1 MIAVSLFLLSLGT
14 ARAQRFA
21 IKTNLLLDGVGC
33 PSLGF
38 EYKLSDHTSA
48 SIIATYNPLKI
59 GGVKWKNFTYQPEFR
74 WWAHRTFTGP
84 YVAVNVAGGGFNFD
98 KLHLGGLYGHHRQ
111 GHFLGGGLGCG
122 YNVILSNRLSL
133 DLSVGADVVRCHYD
147 RYEEG
152 DLPWYDGKRW
162 STTVIPLGTGITLT
176 LLL

>member
-59 GGVKWKNFTYQPEFR
+59 GGAKWKNFTYQPEFR
-74 WWAHRTFTGP
+74 W
-84 YVAVNVAGGGFNFD
+84 
-98 KLHLGGLYGHHRQ
+98 
-111 GHFLGGGLGCG
+111 
-122 YNVILSNRLSL
+122 
-133 DLSVGADVVRCHYD
+133 
-147 RYEEG
+147 
-152 DLPWYDGKRW
+152 
-162 STTVIPLGTGITLT
+162 
-176 LLL
+176 